1 MKITRCSCARIYPI
15 NEIHSLMKF
24 ICFSIVIIYFVLS
37 APMAP
42 AQDFIL
48 GENDI
53 LTITVYD
60 HPDLKTTVRISGDGM
75 ITLPLIGQVP
85 AADMSVND
93 LAEQIKTL
101 LSDGYVINPQVH
113 IFVEEFSSRKATIL
127 GEVSKPGLYELKG
140 QTTLLELISR
150 AGGLT
155 GNAANRAIIHRKLP
169 AGQNQ
174 QMLTIDLRQLM
185 EHGERAK
192 NINIID
198 GDNILIQRKEIVYIT
213 GQVKKPDL
221 YNYDDGL
228 TLLQALTMAG
238 GVTDKAATRRIRI
251 IRTHNGQTQTLE
263 RVPLDQPIRPND
275 VIVVPESYF

>member
-1 MKITRCSCARIYPI
+1 
-15 NEIHSLMKF
+15 MKF